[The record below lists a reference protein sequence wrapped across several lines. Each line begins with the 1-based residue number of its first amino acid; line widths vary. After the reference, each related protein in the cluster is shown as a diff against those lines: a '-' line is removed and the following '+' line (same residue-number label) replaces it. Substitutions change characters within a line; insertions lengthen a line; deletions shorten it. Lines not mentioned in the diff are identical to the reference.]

1 MEYVKMLTKRRNN
14 LMDRYT
20 DLINRNNLSEKELMM
35 KRELRKQIMDLD
47 FEIEEI
53 E

>member
-20 DLINRNNLSEKELMM
+20 DLINRNNLSEKELMI